1 MRPELARAVRLQSNS
16 FGSKQ
21 RACAAENRLLVTSEK
36 PAGYLLFFRAQSA
49 ASATA
54 PTC

>member
-1 MRPELARAVRLQSNS
+1 MRS
-16 FGSKQ
+16 GSGSVWMHPG
-21 RACAAENRLLVTSEK
+21 APMN
-36 PAGYLLFFRAQSA
+36 PAGYLVFFRAQSA